1 MVLQVSAEPIQSPCH
16 QHVHSAP
23 PSLSHEF
30 VECRPAF
37 LCPADGVVNVLSDGP
52 ALRLRVAAQLE
63 HLVLGRLV
71 SRADA
76 RIQRGGEALLSC
88 HDGGRYCANIIGTS
102 GESAK

>member
-52 ALRLRVAAQLE
+52 ASRLRVAAQLE
-63 HLVLGRLV
+63 QLVLGRLGAYEV
-71 SRADA
+71 IAQA
-76 RIQRGGEALLSC
+76 
-88 HDGGRYCANIIGTS
+88 
-102 GESAK
+102 

>member
-1 MVLQVSAEPIQSPCH
+1 
-16 QHVHSAP
+16 
-23 PSLSHEF
+23 
-30 VECRPAF
+30 
-37 LCPADGVVNVLSDGP
+37 
-52 ALRLRVAAQLE
+52 
-63 HLVLGRLV
+63 LVLGRLV